1 MDINLQI
8 GKLGDVFLE
17 FSGQPGKDRDVIEFC
32 RTQFRKPFS
41 GTFLAAKEMQMN
53 RKNYRLYSEL
63 TEQYIKVEKNQQSIK
78 NYN

>member
-32 RTQFRKPFS
+32 RTQFS
-41 GTFLAAKEMQMN
+41 GIFLAAKEMQMN
-53 RKNYRLYSEL
+53 HKNYRLYSEL
-63 TEQYIKVEKNQQSIK
+63 TEQYIKVEENQHSIK